1 MLMTNWK
8 EHVVVDPQV
17 LVGKPVIKGTRISVE
32 LILDRLA
39 DGWSVDDIL
48 TSYPNLKRDDV
59 QAALAFAAELFKD
72 ETFVAVGKASA

>member
-1 MLMTNWK
+1 MTNWK

-72 ETFVAVGKASA
+72 DTFVAVGKASA